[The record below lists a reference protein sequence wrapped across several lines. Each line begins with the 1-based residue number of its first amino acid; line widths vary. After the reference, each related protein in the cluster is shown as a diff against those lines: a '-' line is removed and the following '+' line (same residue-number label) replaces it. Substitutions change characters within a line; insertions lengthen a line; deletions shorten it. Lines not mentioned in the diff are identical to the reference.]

1 MRRIGFKATCL
12 SVLLV
17 ALGAHAQEGSGESAP
32 SYDWKPG
39 PGQVILG
46 SDVAQVELAGP
57 EIFLDANEAKRLL
70 TDSGNKP
77 GGKEVG
83 IIATSDESQNWFLIF
98 EYDALGYVKD
108 DEKDKID
115 ADALLE
121 SIQEGTEA
129 ANAYRKERG
138 LPGLHIV
145 GWSEPPHYDERTNN
159 LVWGILAKNDNGREI
174 VNYNVKVLGR
184 EGVMSVTLVDEPARI
199 AASKESLSAILSR
212 FEYRPGRKYSEW
224 RQGDRVAE
232 YGLTALVAA
241 GAGAA
246 AVKMGFFAKLGK
258 LLAKGG
264 KFIIL
269 LVIAAGSALLK
280 GFKAL
285 FGRKDE
291 QPGVEPPPGT

>member
-17 ALGAHAQEGSGESAP
+17 ALGAHAQEGSGESEP

-70 TDSGNKP
+70 KDSGNVP

-83 IIATSDESQNWFLIF
+83 LIATREEGQNWFLVF
-98 EYDALGYVKD
+98 EYDPLGYVKD

-115 ADALLE
+115 ADGLLDSIKEANE
-121 SIQEGTEA
+121 S

-138 LPGLHIV
+138 MPGLHV
-145 GWSEPPHYDERTNN
+145 TGWSEPPHYDAKTNN
-159 LVWGILAKNDNGREI
+159 LVWGILAKDDEGDEV
-174 VNYNVKVLGR
+174 VNYNVRVLGR
-184 EGVMSVTLVDEPARI
+184 EGVMSVTLVDDPTRI

-246 AVKMGFFAKLGK
+246 AVKTGFFAALFKM
-258 LLAKGG
+258 LAKAG
-264 KFIIL
+264 KAIVL
-269 LVIAAGSALLK
+269 VVIAIGSAIMK
-280 GFKAL
+280 AFKAL